1 MKFGRK
7 FVTLK
12 MIKYWIGVDSKG
24 DLSCQEMKTD

>member
-7 FVTLK
+7 FITLK
-12 MIKYWIGVDSKG
+12 MIKYWIDVDSKG